1 MDFYGFYTGTEFEA
15 YKYLGHHFTENGVL
29 FRVYAP
35 AAQKVC
41 LIGQFNSWQEQEM
54 KRVHDGQ
61 FFECYNSDAKNGDL
75 YKYRIYRKDG
85 TFIDHCDPYAFH
97 SELRPGTASAVFDM
111 SQYQF
116 SDKAW
121 LKSRTTRMNE
131 PLNIYELH
139 FGSWRMNG
147 DKW

>member
-1 MDFYGFYTGTEFEA
+1 VSDFDRQKEKNMDFYGFYTGTEFEA

-54 KRVHDGQ
+54 KRIHDGH

-75 YKYRIYRKDG
+75 
-85 TFIDHCDPYAFH
+85 
-97 SELRPGTASAVFDM
+97 
-111 SQYQF
+111 
-116 SDKAW
+116 
-121 LKSRTTRMNE
+121 
-131 PLNIYELH
+131 
-139 FGSWRMNG
+139 
-147 DKW
+147 